1 VIGQHRRFLIS
12 FYGLTFNVHLDNVLH
27 LTVELQNNLMA
38 IDSDSGEL
46 KAQRSPTK
54 HYRDRVKDS
63 NNEDLRDSVTLF
75 DWIQDWDWSKF
86 RRRARALSRVIN
98 YFPRYSSDPESSSY
112 EDYCRVKL
120 MLHHPFEEWDDL
132 LKVDGEVYGSYA
144 DAFSVCRV
152 STSTDGSSTRPR
164 TARTAWI
171 GASHCTTWYA
181 SRGNQYRTGTSST
194 LLKVAN
200 IVDFD

>member
-1 VIGQHRRFLIS
+1 MRQAFTPFATFLPFRIATS
-12 FYGLTFNVHLDNVLH
+12 A
-27 LTVELQNNLMA
+27 ELLLNTSA
-38 IDSDSGEL
+38 IL
-46 KAQRSPTK
+46 
-54 HYRDRVKDS
+54 
-63 NNEDLRDSVTLF
+63 
-75 DWIQDWDWSKF
+75 
-86 RRRARALSRVIN
+86 LSRFTVIAAASWTALATVN
-98 YFPRYSSDPESSSY
+98 
-112 EDYCRVKL
+112 L
-120 MLHHPFEEWDDL
+120 T
-132 LKVDGEVYGSYA
+132 A
-144 DAFSVCRV
+144 RV

>member
-1 VIGQHRRFLIS
+1 MEIKRVFL
-12 FYGLTFNVHLDNVLH
+12 
-27 LTVELQNNLMA
+27 QLMEREEEMLVMA
-38 IDSDSGEL
+38 
-46 KAQRSPTK
+46 PTGNAAN
-54 HYRDRVKDS
+54 HV
-63 NNEDLRDSVTLF
+63 
-75 DWIQDWDWSKF
+75 Q
-86 RRRARALSRVIN
+86 
-98 YFPRYSSDPESSSY
+98 
-112 EDYCRVKL
+112 
-120 MLHHPFEEWDDL
+120 
-132 LKVDGEVYGSYA
+132 GSTIHT
-144 DAFSVCRV
+144 RV